1 MAIARSQQIME
12 QLQADRHTAALVLRP
27 VAHLHAMAGRIDVA
41 HHLLTDSNAMLGD
54 LGVSLHSAVAHY
66 DAFVGLLGDDAPAA
80 EAVLRTGYEQL
91 EAMGERALLATTA
104 ALLAEAL
111 LAQDRDEEAWSFVET
126 GEAAAAPDDLNA
138 HMLCRSVRAR
148 LLVRQGRI
156 AEADRISAQAVAL
169 AAKTDWLSDH
179 GDALVARAQVLRA
192 ADETSVAIVT
202 VREAVALYEQK
213 GNATS
218 AERARSLI
226 EDWA

>member
-1 MAIARSQQIME
+1 MAIARSQEIMT
-12 QLQADRHTAALVLRP
+12 QLQADRHTAALALRP

-41 HHLLTDSNAMLGD
+41 HNLLAQSNAMLVD
-54 LGVSLHSAVAHY
+54 LGASLHSAVAHY
-66 DAFVGLLGDDAPAA
+66 DAFVALLAGDAAAA

-104 ALLAEAL
+104 AMLAEAL
-111 LAQDRDEEAWSFVET
+111 LAQDRDEEAWAFTET

-138 HMLCRSVRAR
+138 HMLCRGVRAR
-148 LLVRQGRI
+148 LLARQGEI
-156 AEADRISAQAVAL
+156 AAADRISAEAVAL
-169 AAKTDWLSDH
+169 AAQTDWLSDH
-179 GDALVARAQVLRA
+179 ADALVARAHVLRA

-202 VREAVALYEQK
+202 VREAVALYERK

-218 AERARSLI
+218 AERATSLI